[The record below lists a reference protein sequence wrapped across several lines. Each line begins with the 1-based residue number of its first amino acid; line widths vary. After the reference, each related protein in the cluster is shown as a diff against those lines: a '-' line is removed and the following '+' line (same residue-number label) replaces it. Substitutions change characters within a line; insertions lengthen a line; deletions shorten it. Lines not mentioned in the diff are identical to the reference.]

1 MLSSNVLSQ
10 VFIVKCYSKSLLLRL
25 IVLSGYFWASRTFAE
40 SIANYTKKKKNKMN
54 ANNKKKKI
62 TTSTATAAAEKAAT
76 STETTSATKFICSK
90 FK

>member
-62 TTSTATAAAEKAAT
+62 TSTATAAAEKAAT